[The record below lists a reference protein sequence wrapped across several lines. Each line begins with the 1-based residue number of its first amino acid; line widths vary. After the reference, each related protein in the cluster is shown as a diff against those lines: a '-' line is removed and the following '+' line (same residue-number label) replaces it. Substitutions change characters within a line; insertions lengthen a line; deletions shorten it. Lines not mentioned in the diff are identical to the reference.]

1 MKTRMKIISISLPG
15 KMALRVKE
23 RASEFGN
30 VSDYI
35 RTLIREDQKRKDE
48 EKLEKLLLDGL
59 ASGFVQIED
68 WKHFKEDMLQKLKQ

>member
-1 MKTRMKIISISLPG
+1 
-15 KMALRVKE
+15 MALRVKE

-48 EKLEKLLLDGL
+48 EKLEKLLLDGV
-59 ASGFVQIED
+59 ASGFVRIED
-68 WKHFKEDMLQKLKQ
+68 WKRFKKDMSRRLKQ